1 MASIQNFRSAFN
13 GFNREDVVSYI
24 EYINNQHN
32 AQVAQLNTQLQNTNE
47 ALTKALS
54 QPKNTELE
62 DRLQAAQAQCRE
74 LEVRCRELEAQLAAR
89 PAVAQPVQEKTD
101 DELEAYRRAERA
113 ERSAKERAAQI
124 HDQANAVL
132 ADVTVRTEEAA
143 ENMKKLIEQV
153 SEQLQVTG
161 EQLQG
166 AVSALYAIS
175 PQKD

>member
-1 MASIQNFRSAFN
+1 MAGIQNFRSAFH

-32 AQVAQLNTQLQNTNE
+32 AQVAQLNTQLQNANE
-47 ALTKALS
+47 ALAKALA

-62 DRLQAAQAQCRE
+62 EKLQAME
-74 LEVRCRELEAQLAAR
+74 ERCRELEEQLAAR
-89 PAVAQPVQEKTD
+89 PEVQVLPEKTD

-143 ENMKKLIEQV
+143 ETMKKLIAQV
-153 SEQLQVTG
+153 AEQLQTT
-161 EQLQG
+161 EDQLQG
-166 AVSALYAIS
+166 AVSALYAIR
-175 PQKD
+175 PEQD

>member
-1 MASIQNFRSAFN
+1 MAGIQNFRSAFN

-32 AQVAQLNTQLQNTNE
+32 AQVAQLNTQLQNANE

-62 DRLQAAQAQCRE
+62 DQLQAAQAQCRE

-89 PAVAQPVQEKTD
+89 PVVAQPVQEKTD

-175 PQKD
+175 PKKD

>member
-1 MASIQNFRSAFN
+1 MAGIQNFRIALR

-32 AQVAQLNTQLQNTNE
+32 AQVAQLNTQLQNANE
-47 ALTKALS
+47 ALTRALA

-62 DRLQAAQAQCRE
+62 EQVAT
-74 LEVRCRELEAQLAAR
+74 LEARCAELEAQLAAKDI
-89 PAVAQPVQEKTD
+89 PTG

-124 HDQANAVL
+124 YDQANAVL
-132 ADVTVRTEEAA
+132 ADVTVRTEGAA
-143 ENMKKLIEQV
+143 EAMKALIGQV
-153 SEQLQVTG
+153 ADQLQTTE

-166 AVSALYAIS
+166 AVSALYAIR
-175 PQKD
+175 PDEA